1 MLCLFKPHLNLWKSF
16 LVSKTEFYQELL
28 TQTKALISDEIDP
41 IANMANI
48 SALLFDALEQVNWL
62 GFYRIIEEQL
72 VLGPFQGKVA
82 CIRIP
87 LGKGVC
93 GTAAQTKTTQRIN
106 DVHQF
111 DGHIA
116 CDATTNA
123 EIVIPVQLNGDIIA
137 VLDIDSTSFER
148 FNQQDQVGLEA
159 IVKVFEQSLVQN
171 LAHSDEKLTR

>member
-1 MLCLFKPHLNLWKSF
+1 MLCVFKRHLNLWNIS

-28 TQTKALISDEIDP
+28 AQTEALISDETDL

-48 SALLFDALEQVNWL
+48 SAILFDALEQVNWL
-62 GFYRIIEEQL
+62 GFYRVSNEQL

-87 LGKGVC
+87 IGIGVC
-93 GTAAQTKTTQRIN
+93 GTAASTKTTQRIH

-116 CDATTNA
+116 CDATTNS

-148 FNQQDQVGLEA
+148 FDQQDQNGLEA
-159 IVKVFEQSLVQN
+159 IVHAFEHT
-171 LAHSDEKLTR
+171 LALGQTKT

>member
-1 MLCLFKPHLNLWKSF
+1 MLCLFKLHLNRWNISLI
-16 LVSKTEFYQELL
+16 SKTAFYQELL
-28 TQTKALISDEIDP
+28 MQTKALIHDETDP

-62 GFYRIIEEQL
+62 GFYRVIEEQL

-93 GTAAQTKTTQRIN
+93 GTAAQTKTTQRID

-116 CDATTNA
+116 CDATTNS

-137 VLDIDSTSFER
+137 VLDIDSTIMER
-148 FNQQDQVGLEA
+148 FDQQDQDGLEA
-159 IVKVFEQSLVQN
+159 IVEVFEQSLV
-171 LAHSDEKLTR
+171 LAR